1 LGVERS
7 SPKASRKSSLNV
19 IPSERQRVKGALLE
33 DLSGRR
39 GPSTAFVRSRD
50 SHSAQDDNLIF
61 VDEILYYPNWREI
74 MSFRNG
80 DKSRE
85 HRLRK
90 AREKKREVIRG
101 LSAVKSDAK
110 APAKKAAKK

>member
-1 LGVERS
+1 
-7 SPKASRKSSLNV
+7 
-19 IPSERQRVKGALLE
+19 
-33 DLSGRR
+33 
-39 GPSTAFVRSRD
+39 
-50 SHSAQDDNLIF
+50 
-61 VDEILYYPNWREI
+61 

-101 LSAVKSDAK
+101 IKAK
-110 APAKKAAKK
+110 DDTKPASAAKKK